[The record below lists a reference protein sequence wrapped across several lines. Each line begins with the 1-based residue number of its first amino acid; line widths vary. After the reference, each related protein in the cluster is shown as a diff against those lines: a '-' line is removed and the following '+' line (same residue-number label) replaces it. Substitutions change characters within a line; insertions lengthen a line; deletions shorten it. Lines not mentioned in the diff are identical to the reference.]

1 MIVNKNKS
9 IYKSK
14 TQQNKNAKY
23 KKLNKTKRTRKQ
35 IQPRIQPRIYNHN
48 HKGGRMRLIGEGT
61 HGRIYKISHTLVR
74 KNFSNRLVKQNCICP
89 RIKTNCQYLC
99 EHIHYEYLV
108 QQILVKS
115 LLNTQCKIKLPKTY
129 NFMLSNDNT
138 ECDYEMDYIY
148 PPIGYNDD
156 KHLIQIDMSDDNRD
170 EIIPGVGRFL
180 SYTKLDLSQCNIMSL
195 EELSFEI
202 GQLFSYLHYV
212 LHIDGY
218 DCELVIGR
226 LYEGIINDIFFIDF
240 DKVSCF
246 DFVLD
251 FIAYRKI
258 DENIM
263 ETKVLS
269 NVVKFARFLMSG
281 ITGMSLLP
289 RDEKMK
295 NAFLEGY
302 AKYAPIGKDDILV
315 DMLEY
320 KVYKKVVELILEY

>member
-1 MIVNKNKS
+1 MI
-9 IYKSK
+9 IYKSNFLRTK
-14 TQQNKNAKY
+14 SNSKN
-23 KKLNKTKRTRKQ
+23 KKLSKIKQKKSINRNTKNKG
-35 IQPRIQPRIYNHN
+35 Y
-48 HKGGRMRLIGEGT
+48 KGGRMQLIGEGT
-61 HGRIYKISHTLVR
+61 HGRIYKISNTLVR
-74 KNFSNRLVKQNCICP
+74 KNFSNRPVKQNCICP
-89 RIKTNCQYLC
+89 RIKANCQYLC
-99 EHIHYEYLV
+99 DHIHYEYLV
-108 QQILVKS
+108 QQLLYNS
-115 LLNTQCKIKLPKTY
+115 LLNTQCKIKIPRTY
-129 NFMLSNDNT
+129 NFMLSNNNT

-156 KHLIQIDMSDDNRD
+156 KYLIQIDMGDDNRD
-170 EIIPGVGRFL
+170 EIISGVGRFL
-180 SYTKLDLSQCNIMSL
+180 SYTKLDLSQCKITSL
-195 EELSFEI
+195 EELAFEI
-202 GQLFSYLHYV
+202 GQLFSYLHYI

-218 DCELVIGR
+218 DSELVLGR
-226 LYEGIINDIFFIDF
+226 LYEENINDIFFIDF

-251 FIAYRKI
+251 FVAYRKI

-289 RDEKMK
+289 RNEKLK

-302 AKYAPIGKDDILV
+302 KKYSPVRKDDILEDSQE

-320 KVYKKVVELILEY
+320 KVYKKVFELILEY

>member
-1 MIVNKNKS
+1 
-9 IYKSK
+9 
-14 TQQNKNAKY
+14 
-23 KKLNKTKRTRKQ
+23 
-35 IQPRIQPRIYNHN
+35 
-48 HKGGRMRLIGEGT
+48 
-61 HGRIYKISHTLVR
+61 
-74 KNFSNRLVKQNCICP
+74 
-89 RIKTNCQYLC
+89 
-99 EHIHYEYLV
+99 
-108 QQILVKS
+108 
-115 LLNTQCKIKLPKTY
+115 
-129 NFMLSNDNT
+129 
-138 ECDYEMDYIY
+138 MDFIY

-156 KHLIQIDMSDDNRD
+156 KYLIQIDMGDDNRD

-180 SYTKLDLSQCNIMSL
+180 SYTKLDLSQCRITSL
-195 EELSFEI
+195 EELAFEI
-202 GQLFSYLHYV
+202 GQLFSYLHYI

-218 DCELVIGR
+218 DSELVLGR
-226 LYEGIINDIFFIDF
+226 LYEENINDIFFIDF

-251 FIAYRKI
+251 FVAYRKI

-302 AKYAPIGKDDILV
+302 AKYAPIGKDDILEDSQE